1 MASKQPSYSNREKVS
16 SDLTDTENAAVIKF
30 LGSKTRCHQK
40 LKPFPRLCIS
50 HQVQH
55 RKVLLI
61 IVFTYS
67 FSSSPQC
74 AWNMLRKCSHLLK
87 KNVQHDSCD
96 ECILQYL
103 LPEKEITLSSSAT
116 WRYFSANLTKEQLP
130 TFTLIK
136 FNSPLLLTVKSNLT
150 LNTLIQKQM
159 PPHLGDVMIWQLFS
173 FDVYTLHNPWQGSA
187 TPGCTLPHSKA

>member
-1 MASKQPSYSNREKVS
+1 MASKQPSCSNREKVS
-16 SDLTDTENAAVIKF
+16 SDLTDRESVTKF

-40 LKPFPRLCIS
+40 LKPFPRLCIP
-50 HQVQH
+50 HQAQH

-103 LPEKEITLSSSAT
+103 LPEKEITLSSSAP
-116 WRYFSANLTKEQLP
+116 WRYFSANLIKEQLP
-130 TFTLIK
+130 SKNSTFTLIK

-150 LNTLIQKQM
+150 LITLIQKQM
-159 PPHLGDVMIWQLFS
+159 TPHLRDVMIWQLFS
-173 FDVYTLHNPWQGSA
+173 FDVYINSPTKL
-187 TPGCTLPHSKA
+187 